1 MNNKIKIFKTQDGS
15 LGLYDIE
22 LNEVYHSK
30 FGAKTEA
37 FEKFIEPCLILNNKP
52 LKILDICYGIGY
64 NTKTA
69 LLHFKN
75 IELIDCVD
83 INKELVLKSAEF
95 DFDKNINEIIKQNLE
110 KSDFIHFYF
119 DDIRKVI
126 KTLDKKYDIIFHDG
140 FASYK
145 QPQLWSEDLIKEIIS
160 KMHHDSIYCTYNHAK
175 PVLAALY
182 QNNLFLGKVIK
193 NSKTIATTA
202 SFNKDLIKNP
212 LNEIELSSLKTKSA
226 ITYKDKNLNL
236 SNEEIIKNRKK
247 EIENSKRETLSHF
260 IKNLKNKNI

>member
-1 MNNKIKIFKTQDGS
+1 
-15 LGLYDIE
+15 
-22 LNEVYHSK
+22 
-30 FGAKTEA
+30 
-37 FEKFIEPCLILNNKP
+37 
-52 LKILDICYGIGY
+52 
-64 NTKTA
+64 
-69 LLHFKN
+69 
-75 IELIDCVD
+75 
-83 INKELVLKSAEF
+83 
-95 DFDKNINEIIKQNLE
+95 
-110 KSDFIHFYF
+110 
-119 DDIRKVI
+119 
-126 KTLDKKYDIIFHDG
+126 
-140 FASYK
+140 
-145 QPQLWSEDLIKEIIS
+145 
-160 KMHHDSIYCTYNHAK
+160 MHHDSIYCTYNHAK

>member
-175 PVLAALY
+175 PVLAALH
-182 QNNLFLGKVIK
+182 QNNLILGKVIK

-247 EIENSKRETLSHF
+247 EIENSKRETMSHF